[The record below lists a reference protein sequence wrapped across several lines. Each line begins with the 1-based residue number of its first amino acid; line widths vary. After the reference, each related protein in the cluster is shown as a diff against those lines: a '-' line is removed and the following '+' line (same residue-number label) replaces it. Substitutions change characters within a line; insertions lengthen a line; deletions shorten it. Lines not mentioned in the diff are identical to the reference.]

1 MGVENLQQYRP
12 SIIENCVGPQYK
24 ERPLQTMH
32 EPDWNQIHRQLSH
45 GISAPEILS
54 HRVFGRQR
62 PDRFGTLK
70 SWQYFE
76 ENKIKKPEVCGITLL
91 QSVSI
96 HSISIAKWEGDRLW
110 ECTRPAR
117 HQAQHSSRRRAALAA
132 LPSSCVCGALAP
144 SCVQAAAT
152 ADSLESRLEFFR
164 APQGHPSRCTPL
176 LYEKWVRTLL
186 LSMGGVLIGRQLK
199 LF

>member
-1 MGVENLQQYRP
+1 MQ
-12 SIIENCVGPQYK
+12 
-24 ERPLQTMH
+24 

-62 PDRFGTLK
+62 PIGSGLWKVGSILK
-70 SWQYFE
+70 
-76 ENKIKKPEVCGITLL
+76 KIKWKKAEVCGITLL

-132 LPSSCVCGALAP
+132 LPSSCVCVWCSRTILCSGSRDGRFPGKPTGIFPCPSGSPQSLYTSAVWKVSFGTFAVNGRGFNLA
-144 SCVQAAAT
+144 VIN
-152 ADSLESRLEFFR
+152 
-164 APQGHPSRCTPL
+164 
-176 LYEKWVRTLL
+176 TLL
-186 LSMGGVLIGRQLK
+186 KYCSFFLK
-199 LF
+199 IKDKQFVKSALNWLYFL